1 MSSVYVLEINSLSIA
16 LFANIFSH
24 SGDGLFVLFMV
35 SFAAQKLLSLSMSH
49 LFILIFIILGGGQ
62 KRSCCDL

>member
-1 MSSVYVLEINSLSIA
+1 MYVLEINSLSIA

-24 SGDGLFVLFMV
+24 SEDGLFALFAV
-35 SFAAQKLLSLSMSH
+35 SFAAQKLLGLSRSH
-49 LFILIFIILGGGQ
+49 LFTLISVILGGGQ